1 MAEKKRGKPA
11 EDMMTLMRSRFS
23 TAIDAYSETRQTQ
36 LDDLQFFAGNSDN
49 QFQWP
54 RDVLATRGAGNT
66 NAVTARPC
74 LTVNKLPQHVRQ
86 VTNDQ
91 RQNRP
96 SGKVIPADDKADV
109 EVAEVFNGIVRHI
122 EYISDADVAYD
133 TACENQVIMGEG
145 FIRILTEYCDAD
157 TFDQDIKIGRVRNSF
172 SIYMDPMIQDPCGA
186 DAQWCFITEDLP
198 REEYERLYPDAAG
211 VSTLLSMGVGDQ
223 TAAQWVTQN
232 TVRIAEYFYI
242 DHEMRRLN
250 LYPGNQ
256 TAFDGSPEDKQLR
269 MMYGEPLK
277 HRRADK
283 QIVRWVK
290 TNGYE
295 ALEES
300 EWAGKYIPVVR
311 VVGNEYEIEGR
322 LEISGLVRNAKDPQ
336 RMYNYWVSQEAEMLA
351 LAPKAPF
358 IGYGGQFEGY
368 ENHWKTANTQNWPYL
383 EVNAD
388 ATDGQGNP
396 LPLPQRAQP
405 PMASSGLLQ
414 AKAGASEDIKSATG
428 QYDASLGIAS
438 NERSGKAILARQ
450 KEGDTGTYHY
460 VDNLARA
467 VRYVTRQLV
476 DLIPKIYDTNRIARI
491 IGEDG
496 NADTIK
502 IDPTQEEPVRKIVDE
517 QGIVIEKI
525 YNPSVGKYDVVVV
538 TGPGYATKRQ
548 EALEAMAQLL
558 QGNPEL
564 WKVAGDLFV
573 KNMDWPGAQEM
584 AKRFAKTIPPEI
596 MGDGDDSPA
605 LQSAK
610 MQIEAMGQEME
621 QMHQMLQQVQQS
633 FEARDL
639 QIKEFEAQVRAYDA
653 ETKRIS
659 ATAASMTPDQIQDI
673 VMGTIAASIDT
684 GDLVAGQRLQ
694 MPPPEMPEMPEM
706 PEEPMMETPDD
717 QQGM

>member
-1 MAEKKRGKPA
+1 MAEKKRGRPA

-145 FIRILTEYCDAD
+145 FIRVLTEYCDAD

-269 MMYGEPLK
+269 MMYGDPIK

-396 LPLPQRAQP
+396 LPLRTSRAP
-405 PMASSGLLQ
+405 RGSTMRHSASRPT
-414 AKAGASEDIKSATG
+414 SA
-428 QYDASLGIAS
+428 AAR
-438 NERSGKAILARQ
+438 RSW
-450 KEGDTGTYHY
+450 
-460 VDNLARA
+460 
-467 VRYVTRQLV
+467 
-476 DLIPKIYDTNRIARI
+476 
-491 IGEDG
+491 
-496 NADTIK
+496 
-502 IDPTQEEPVRKIVDE
+502 PVRRR
-517 QGIVIEKI
+517 
-525 YNPSVGKYDVVVV
+525 
-538 TGPGYATKRQ
+538 ATPAR
-548 EALEAMAQLL
+548 
-558 QGNPEL
+558 
-564 WKVAGDLFV
+564 
-573 KNMDWPGAQEM
+573 
-584 AKRFAKTIPPEI
+584 TTTSTT
-596 MGDGDDSPA
+596 SP
-605 LQSAK
+605 
-610 MQIEAMGQEME
+610 
-621 QMHQMLQQVQQS
+621 VPC
-633 FEARDL
+633 
-639 QIKEFEAQVRAYDA
+639 
-653 ETKRIS
+653 
-659 ATAASMTPDQIQDI
+659 AT
-673 VMGTIAASIDT
+673 
-684 GDLVAGQRLQ
+684 
-694 MPPPEMPEMPEM
+694 
-706 PEEPMMETPDD
+706 
-717 QQGM
+717 